1 MSNSMKKENRIYNF
15 LLPISETLAAH
26 TAAERFECYCRS
38 IMSLAGGGF
47 GVK

>member
-1 MSNSMKKENRIYNF
+1 MQKKIAYIYF
-15 LLPISETLAAH
+15 LIPISETLAAH

-47 GVK
+47 EMK